1 MLSKPNAGWTV
12 VTIGKM
18 KFNASYLTDI
28 PIDCLTA
35 AKNYLSGDPLL
46 ALFFDLEEEGI
57 LYVLS
62 DKLGTFVITE
72 TNEWDGEI
80 NGFKYKIDRIGISA
94 ETLIQEIVQDIK
106 RYIDEWADWLCYDEL
121 DPNKRVEIEKLLK
134 EVSEAQKTYKKEYTN
149 YWK

>member
-1 MLSKPNAGWTV
+1 MLSKPNAGWAV

-18 KFNASYLTDI
+18 EFNASYLTDI
-28 PIDCLTA
+28 PKDCLIA
-35 AKNYLSGDPLL
+35 AKNYLSGEPLL
-46 ALFFDLEEEGI
+46 ALFFDLEEEGT

-72 TNEWDGEI
+72 TDEWDDEI
-80 NGFKYKIDRIGISA
+80 NDFKYKTDRIGISA

-106 RYIDEWADWLCYDEL
+106 RYIDEWTGWLCYDEL
-121 DPNKRVEIEKLLK
+121 DPNKRVEIEKLLN

>member
-12 VTIGKM
+12 VSIGDM
-18 KFNASYLTDI
+18 KFSASYLTDI
-28 PIDCLTA
+28 PMDCIAA

-72 TNEWDGEI
+72 TDEWDDKI
-80 NGFKYKIDRIGISA
+80 NDFKYKIDRIGVPA
-94 ETLIQEIVQDIK
+94 ETLIQEIVQDI
-106 RYIDEWADWLCYDEL
+106 RMNIHEWADWFCDEG
-121 DPNKRVEIEKLLK
+121 PNPEKRVAIEKLIK
-134 EVSEAQKTYKKEYTN
+134 EVSEAQKTHKRECTN

>member
-18 KFNASYLTDI
+18 KFNASYLADI
-28 PIDCLTA
+28 PMDCLTA
-35 AKNYLSGDPLL
+35 AKSYLSGDPLL
-46 ALFFDLEEEGI
+46 ALFFDLEEEGV

-72 TNEWDGEI
+72 TDEWDDEI
-80 NGFKYKIDRIGISA
+80 NDFKYKIDRIGVPA
-94 ETLIQEIVQDIK
+94 ETLIQEIVQDI
-106 RYIDEWADWLCYDEL
+106 RMNIHEWADWFCDEGP
-121 DPNKRVEIEKLLK
+121 DPEKHVTIEKLLK
-134 EVSEAQKTYKKEYTN
+134 EVSEAQKIYQKEHKN